1 MDNLHNQIPIQTI
14 PRVNLPSVLVPK
26 KATAFSPDNINLI
39 INILF
44 AVVGL
49 VEKKDL
55 PDDALE
61 IFDSSGIVDVNQ
73 YFPDLLTVSEH
84 IQETES
90 LDPAYLRLFQIGFRR
105 YLKTYDE
112 YAESIPQTKTLMTNF
127 YRYLS
132 TRKTSYRNSLDRASA
147 DISYPVWTGE
157 VFAVD
162 SVPDQEDIQDEM
174 RSIVDEYNGDS
185 SLFIKSPQDIENMK
199 QTAPELWTKYSAAQK
214 KFNHTWLMYVA
225 AFVRESGK
233 KLSSYKEL
241 LEEMEDNGYESDL
254 PVGFDGLI
262 DAAARLYTKDGK
274 IIEGRPSKA
283 FNPVILMNKNPERK
297 GQFKVMDWNGRIEDA
312 VAKKTYYTKE
322 HHQESAI
329 GKFGAVKEFGDY
341 AEHIRNRWL
350 RELTGSDTGNS
361 PTKVF
366 SPADREQ
373 VIALLIELV
382 WQTAARIGNAENAT
396 KGEKTYGLST
406 VLVSQVRFN
415 PNSVSITY
423 KGKDA
428 VVTKH
433 VIQAINPLNKYIVEA
448 LRTLAT
454 SGDKTRSDHLFT
466 YVTRQGKPR
475 RVSDHLVNTELKQ
488 FYNVPSGFS
497 VHNIRTYHGT
507 KIFEVELEKIFKKYP
522 KLDRKAAKG
531 VIESMAKIVGTK
543 LNHVRRGVE
552 GEEITGATAL
562 SNYIDPRMQAKFYEH
577 YGVPIPAAL
586 AKKLRPGVTTVE
598 AASEPTS
605 SFLDTDSYEPA
616 TEDLLE
622 DTSEIL
628 LPERMHDDPEEANS
642 EIIPI
647 DEDEPPTEEMSTE
660 DATAER
666 KEDLQE
672 EVELPETESSSE
684 IKPDVEEVDPEEEV
698 RKHEAEEKAKL
709 AEDTKPTPLSDLAE
723 ELLTRHGDTSLY
735 V

>member
-1 MDNLHNQIPIQTI
+1 MDDLQDQIPIQII
-14 PRVNLPSVLVPK
+14 PRAKLDPVVVPK
-26 KATAFSPDNINLI
+26 KTAEFSPENTRLV

-44 AVVGL
+44 AIVGL
-49 VEKKDL
+49 VERKEL
-55 PDDALE
+55 SNEALE
-61 IFDSSGIVDVNQ
+61 IFDSSSIVDINT
-73 YFPDLLTVSEH
+73 YFPELFNVSEY
-84 IQETES
+84 IQENES
-90 LDPAYLRLFQIGFRR
+90 LDPAHLRLFQIGFRR
-105 YLKTYDE
+105 YLKTYED
-112 YAESIPQTKTLMTNF
+112 YSDSVPQTKTLMTNF

-132 TRKTSYRNSLDRASA
+132 TRKANYRNSLDRASA
-147 DISYPVWTGE
+147 DVDYPVWTGE
-157 VFAVD
+157 IFAID
-162 SVPDQEDIQDEM
+162 SVPNQEDVQEEM
-174 RSIVDEYNGDS
+174 RSIVEEYNGDS

-199 QTAPELWTKYSAAQK
+199 QTAPELWKKYSAAQRV
-214 KFNHTWLMYVA
+214 FNHTWLMYVA
-225 AFVRESGK
+225 AFVRESGQ
-233 KLSSYKEL
+233 KLASYKDL

-254 PVGFDGLI
+254 PVGFDGYI
-262 DAAARLYTKDGK
+262 DAAARLYTKDKK

-283 FNPVILMNKNPERK
+283 FNPVIIMNKNPERK

-350 RELTGSDTGNS
+350 RELTGSDTGSS

-366 SPADREQ
+366 SPADTNQ
-373 VIALLIELV
+373 VVALLIELV
-382 WQTAARIGNAENAT
+382 WQTAARIGNEGNAT
-396 KGEKTYGLST
+396 RGEKTYGLST

-428 VVTKH
+428 VTTKH
-433 VIQAINPLNKYIVEA
+433 VIQAINPLNKFIVEA

-475 RVSDHLVNTELKQ
+475 RVSDHLVNTELKN

-507 KIFEVELEKIFKKYP
+507 KIFEAELEKVFKKYP

-531 VIESMAKIVGTK
+531 VIESMALVVGAK

-552 GEEITGATAL
+552 GEEVTGATAL
-562 SNYIDPRMQAKFYEH
+562 SNYIDPNIQAKFYEH

-586 AKKLRPGVTTVE
+586 AKKLGMGTSSRVE
-598 AASEPTS
+598 AAADPTS
-605 SFLDTDSYEPA
+605 SFLDSDSYEPA

-628 LPERMHDDPEEANS
+628 IPESMQEDPEEKNS
-642 EIIPI
+642 EVVPV
-647 DEDEPPTEEMSTE
+647 DNEEPTEDDAPEESQPAEDNSSTE
-660 DATAER
+660 KPKSEETDAPAET
-666 KEDLQE
+666 KDPS
-672 EVELPETESSSE
+672 PEAL
-684 IKPDVEEVDPEEEV
+684 VLM
-698 RKHEAEEKAKL
+698 REAEEKAKL
-709 AEDTKPTPLSDLAE
+709 EEDTKPTPLSDLAE
-723 ELLTRHGDTSLY
+723 ELLTKHGDSSLY